1 MLCVVRRKG
10 RELCIVPDG
19 AYFIVLFHLNG
30 ARSLFE
36 NRLRRGMKKCSIC
49 TTNVTILVHNQRGLP
64 SMRTLFF
71 DSFDICCD
79 TTIEWSI
86 FEGYKGVINKIGER
100 NERTRLLII
109 NIIPIEYCGCLTRI
123 YTFPFAV
130 WARSMLEQ
138 SSAKKSTHGRKVVIL
153 KTAT

>member
-1 MLCVVRRKG
+1 MCVVIRKG

-30 ARSLFE
+30 ARPLSE

-49 TTNVTILVHNQRGLP
+49 TTNVAILVYNQRVLP

-79 TTIEWSI
+79 TTIDCSI
-86 FEGYKGVINKIGER
+86 FEEYKGDINKIGER

-109 NIIPIEYCGCLTRI
+109 NIQGNLQ
-123 YTFPFAV
+123 
-130 WARSMLEQ
+130 L
-138 SSAKKSTHGRKVVIL
+138 
-153 KTAT
+153 

>member
-1 MLCVVRRKG
+1 M
-10 RELCIVPDG
+10 
-19 AYFIVLFHLNG
+19 LFHLNG
-30 ARSLFE
+30 ARSLFG

-49 TTNVTILVHNQRGLP
+49 TTNVAILVYNQRVLLT
-64 SMRTLFF
+64 MTTLFF
-71 DSFDICCD
+71 HSFDICCD
-79 TTIEWSI
+79 TTIDCSI
-86 FEGYKGVINKIGER
+86 FDEYKGVLNKIGER

-138 SSAKKSTHGRKVVIL
+138 SSAKKSTNGRKVVIL